1 MQPGGP
7 WTICTLSGTLSG
19 EGNLMGGG
27 IPHIQ
32 EERRSGASALPSL
45 VSVENPR
52 CSPLLAVGRWLSL
65 QASVSMRIDQGH
77 GEQSFCPGTLH
88 WALGATEAAG

>member
-1 MQPGGP
+1 M
-7 WTICTLSGTLSG
+7 
-19 EGNLMGGG
+19 EGG

-45 VSVENPR
+45 VSVENTC

-65 QASVSMRIDQGH
+65 QASVSMRIDQWH
-77 GEQSFCPGTLH
+77 GEQSFCPGTP
-88 WALGATEAAG
+88 ALGSGCYRGCWVTMWTKETD